1 MRNRNGLYL
10 IIGGLLAII
19 AVGGYLYYQERNTSG
34 IDVEVGNGGIS
45 VETH

>member
-10 IIGGLLAII
+10 IIGVLVAVVAI
-19 AVGGYLYYQERNTSG
+19 GGVLFYQERHKSG
-34 IDVEVGNGGIS
+34 IDVEIGDGGVS